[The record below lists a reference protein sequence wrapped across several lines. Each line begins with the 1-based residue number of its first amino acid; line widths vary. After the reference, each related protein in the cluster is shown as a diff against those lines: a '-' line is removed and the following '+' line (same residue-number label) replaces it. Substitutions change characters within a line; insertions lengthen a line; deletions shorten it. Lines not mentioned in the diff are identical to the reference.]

1 MFSVW
6 WLFSSNS
13 PTTINCACF
22 TWLTMQSVAKGEV
35 CRLLLTKVKSWDK
48 LSAQRTWLD
57 NQANSQSN
65 HWPPNKNTQ
74 TQNYKLRVKYTLQPA
89 HVYLTN
95 FRKMLEK
102 SIYQQIICLL
112 RRPGEERCILQQVNI
127 HSWHLPFHALPSPLF
142 ILQAYHYVFSKK
154 WLVGH

>member
-13 PTTINCACF
+13 PATINCACF
-22 TWLTMQSVAKGEV
+22 AWLTMQSVAIGRSLQTSSDQGKKLRQVV
-35 CRLLLTKVKSWDK
+35 CSEARDWTI
-48 LSAQRTWLD
+48 R
-57 NQANSQSN
+57 QSN

-95 FRKMLEK
+95 FRKILEK
-102 SIYQQIICLL
+102 SIYQQIICLA
-112 RRPGEERCILQQVNI
+112 RRPGKEKCIILQQVNI

-154 WLVGH
+154 WLVSH